1 MHVCQPWTNV
11 PRYTT
16 KPQTLRFSSHRS
28 VLNFA
33 GTALHVPSFE
43 CVKYVKISVRGAYRE
58 LSPDLSRINF
68 LGPSFFGINFY
79 SQKRAQ
85 PPGVHGTQKKYP
97 KSILGPWAWT
107 SLDKVPVVKV
117 LFIPG
122 PTSSVL
128 NFAGTA
134 LHVTPRMWANPSW
147 TNAPRHT
154 TKPQTPRF
162 ASHTSVLNFAGTA
175 LYIIPHM
182 CAKPQ
187 TLRFSSHTSLFWT
200 FVEQL
205 SILHHA
211 CVPTLNHCSKIH
223 HKTSDPKIFISH
235 ICVELCRNNSP
246 CYTTHV
252 SQPILNQ
259 CPQTHHKTSDPKIC
273 ISHIEKPFESVEL
286 CWDAWMHEQS
296 PHARLCRTGLALAH
310 EHTSW
315 RSLHLVFCKYVKIS
329 VRGAYRELSPDLS
342 RINFLGAKFFSE

>member
-85 PPGVHGTQKKYP
+85 PPGVHGTHKKYP

-122 PTSSVL
+122 PTSSELIPCMCANPEPMFQRDTTKPQTLRFSSHTSVL

-134 LHVTPRMWANPSW
+134 LHVTSRMWANPSW

-154 TKPQTPRF
+154 TKP
-162 ASHTSVLNFAGTA
+162 
-175 LYIIPHM
+175 
-182 CAKPQ
+182 
-187 TLRFSSHTSLFWT
+187 
-200 FVEQL
+200 
-205 SILHHA
+205 
-211 CVPTLNHCSKIH
+211 
-223 HKTSDPKIFISH
+223 
-235 ICVELCRNNSP
+235 
-246 CYTTHV
+246 
-252 SQPILNQ
+252 
-259 CPQTHHKTSDPKIC
+259 
-273 ISHIEKPFESVEL
+273 
-286 CWDAWMHEQS
+286 
-296 PHARLCRTGLALAH
+296 
-310 EHTSW
+310 
-315 RSLHLVFCKYVKIS
+315 
-329 VRGAYRELSPDLS
+329 
-342 RINFLGAKFFSE
+342 